1 MADPSGC
8 RNFTAMPRMSG
19 FGSGTFGLPPAL
31 DQRTVTSCGC
41 PSKCAA
47 RQSAVASGVAV
58 KVPV

>member
-1 MADPSGC
+1 
-8 RNFTAMPRMSG
+8 MPRMSG
-19 FGSGTFGLPPAL
+19 FGSGTFGFPPAL